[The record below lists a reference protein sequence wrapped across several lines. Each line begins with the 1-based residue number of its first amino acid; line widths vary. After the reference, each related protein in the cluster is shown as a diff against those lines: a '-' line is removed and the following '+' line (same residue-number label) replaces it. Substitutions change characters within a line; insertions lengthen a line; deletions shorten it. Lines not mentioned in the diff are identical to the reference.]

1 MAHVR
6 MDPAERKKMILA
18 AAFKVAKQ
26 NGFKKAT
33 RVSIAAEAGVNP
45 ALVGHYL
52 GGRADLR
59 EAIFTEAV
67 KAKNIKMIRDGFEN
81 GIGAGVR
88 IPKELRAAL

>member
-1 MAHVR
+1 
-6 MDPAERKKMILA
+6 MDPNERKRLILA
-18 AAFKVAKQ
+18 AAFKVAKSH
-26 NGFKKAT
+26 GFKKAT
-33 RVSIAAEAGVNP
+33 RAAIAAEAGVNP

-59 EAIFTEAV
+59 EAIFKEAV
-67 KAKNIKMIRDGFEN
+67 KAENTKMIRDGFEN